1 MSEGC
6 GQILHSF
13 FVIEWKRRK
22 GTDVEKVTGY
32 VEHIVFR
39 NEENGYTVFHLENE
53 DGEVTCVGNL
63 NFITEGEMLELE
75 GEYVNHSVY
84 GNQLKVS
91 AYRVKEPEDLV
102 SIERYLGSGAIKGIG
117 QTMASRIVKKFRED
131 TFRIIEEEP
140 ERLAEIKGISERK
153 AMEIASQMEEKKDM
167 RKSMIYLQKYG
178 ISTKLAAKIY
188 QRYGMKVHQILEENP
203 YRLADDIEG
212 VGFRTADEIAA
223 RIGIHT
229 DSDYRIRSGLFYI
242 LQQAVAEGHIYLPE
256 ELLLRRAKVL
266 LGIEI
271 EDIEKYIM
279 DLCMER
285 KTVMKEKDG
294 KVIVYPAHYYYMEL
308 NTAKM
313 LNDLDIDCQMPED
326 MMEKRL
332 RAVEEKEKIE
342 LDPLQH
348 KAVIESIKHGLL
360 ILTGGPGTGKTTT
373 INTMIQFFE
382 SEGLSILLAA
392 PTGRAAKRMTE
403 ATGYE
408 AQTIHR
414 LLEVNGNPEEESTGG
429 FLRNRENPL
438 EADVIIIDE
447 MSMVDLN
454 LMHALLS
461 AVVQGTRLILV
472 GDVDQLPSVGPG
484 SVLKDIISSERFHV
498 VTLTKIFRQAGESDI
513 IMNAHKIN
521 AGEPVELNKKSRDFF
536 FVKCDEADTIIGG
549 IIALIQR
556 KLPQYVQ
563 AHPNEIQVMTP
574 TRKGLLGVERMNV
587 ILQKYLNPADE
598 KKTER
603 EINGRLFRE
612 GDKVMQI
619 KNNYQLEWEI
629 CIRFGLTVDKGMGV
643 FNGDMGVISEIN
655 EYKETVE
662 VEYDEGRKVK
672 YGFDMV
678 DELELAYA
686 ITVHKSQGSEY
697 PAVILPLLPGPKL
710 LYNRNLLYTAVTR
723 AKKCLT
729 IIGSDTTFQE
739 MIRNKSEQERYTSLA
754 ERIGEF

>member
-1 MSEGC
+1 M
-6 GQILHSF
+6 
-13 FVIEWKRRK
+13 
-22 GTDVEKVTGY
+22 EKVTGY

-294 KVIVYPAHYYYMEL
+294 KVIVYPVHYYYMEL

-629 CIRFGLTVDKGMGV
+629 CTRFGLTVDKGMGV